1 MPKWQVDQGPTEGLG
16 QDPLSTRYV
25 SFIPQIHCHLLVG
38 NAENFVNHIL
48 RIFDTDGNDFLSFKE
63 FLLAMDIANCS
74 TGKLFKSTQYF
85 PSHIFAA
92 QEKLNW
98 AFKLYDIDNDGL
110 VDMKEMAVI
119 METLD
124 DIEGVKSGETEDD
137 GNGNPDHIPTPLER
151 AASLFAAL
159 DRNNDGSLTRK
170 EFVASYTQRSTI
182 LRRQDA
188 DEQKRRLNCLLLYGP
203 HVNRWRCKMSP
214 ILKRYGQYRL
224 KQNNFLT
231 FCKQGGWQLRRHII
245 CLLPHQLQDQH

>member
-1 MPKWQVDQGPTEGLG
+1 MSKWQADQGPTEGFG
-16 QDPLSTRYV
+16 EDPLSPRYP
-25 SFIPQIHCHLLVG
+25 FHPFHHPQLITG
-38 NAENFVNHIL
+38 DAENFVNHIL

-74 TGKLFKSTQYF
+74 TSELKSSSF
-85 PSHIFAA
+85 EPPSQIFAA

-110 VDMKEMAVI
+110 VDQQEMAII
-119 METLD
+119 MQTLD
-124 DIEGVKSGETEDD
+124 DIEGVKSGEAQDD
-137 GNGNPDHIPTPLER
+137 GNGNPDHVPTPFER

-170 EFVASYTQRSTI
+170 EFVASYTQRGAI

-203 HVNRWRCKMSP
+203 HVNREVGNSS
-214 ILKRYGQYRL
+214 
-224 KQNNFLT
+224 
-231 FCKQGGWQLRRHII
+231 II
-245 CLLPHQLQDQH
+245 SFVCSLINSRTNTEVFEGTH

>member
-16 QDPLSTRYV
+16 QDPVSTRYV
-25 SFIPQIHCHLLVG
+25 SFIPWIHCHLLVG

-74 TGKLFKSTQYF
+74 TGRLFKSTQYF

-203 HVNRWRCKMSP
+203 HVNR
-214 ILKRYGQYRL
+214 
-224 KQNNFLT
+224 
-231 FCKQGGWQLRRHII
+231 
-245 CLLPHQLQDQH
+245 